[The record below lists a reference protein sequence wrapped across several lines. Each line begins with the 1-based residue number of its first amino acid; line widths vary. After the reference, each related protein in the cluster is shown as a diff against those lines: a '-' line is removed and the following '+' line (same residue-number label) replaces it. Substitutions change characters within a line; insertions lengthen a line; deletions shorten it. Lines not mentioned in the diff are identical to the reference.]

1 MENLAP
7 VIIFAYN
14 RPRHLRQ
21 LLQSLCENDLAPH
34 SDVFIYIDKPVKEID
49 ITNNQAVVN
58 IANEDWNF
66 NNKKIIIR
74 ETNFGLRKNILS
86 GVSEVVSKY
95 EKIIVLEDDLVLSK
109 YFLKYMNEA
118 LFLYKEQNNVWHI
131 SGFNY
136 KTPSLSSRSSFFS
149 SHMNCWGW
157 ATWENRWDNI
167 SSDLEINISNE
178 DIDEFNFGNLIPNNY
193 QQLLLNQ
200 QEKISTWAIYWYQTI
215 FLNNGLCLVPNK
227 TLVFNDGF
235 DGSGV
240 NTSRVKYKLSK
251 LNHNPITKFP
261 KSYRESITYRQFLKW
276 YFLKLKIKDYV
287 KYHISKLTF

>member
-1 MENLAP
+1 LENLAP

-21 LLQSLCENDLAPH
+21 LLQSLSENDLACH

-86 GVSEVVSKY
+86 GISEVVSKY

-131 SGFNY
+131 AGFNY
-136 KTPSLSSRSSFFS
+136 KTPSLASRSSFFS

-157 ATWENRWDNI
+157 ATWENRWHNI
-167 SSDLEINISNE
+167 STDLQINISKE

-251 LNHNPITKFP
+251 LNHNPIIKFP
-261 KSYRESITYRQFLKW
+261 KDYRESVINRQFLKW

-287 KYHISKLTF
+287 KYHINKLSF